1 MADAKTQEGVIV
13 TGGKVHARSHLIA
26 RILLG
31 ISFFVI
37 VPVTALTFGR
47 FINYREFFFYLG
59 ILFAFGFLYYFIIPA
74 KYIPRY
80 GYLAGDFIFYVLLLA
95 VTWYVRG
102 FVGFHLLFFY
112 MLLFGII
119 NALSYNWRD
128 IIITILATSTA
139 IVIYNFYNFMH
150 AVAFS
155 PYEVAGLT
163 TIELIVLSILT
174 VESRV
179 LADEALQVQKRAV
192 ELQAEL
198 DRVQELD
205 RLKTEFIGVASHQMR
220 TPLSGIKW
228 ALASLKETDANFDEE
243 QKNAVNLA
251 FEDANRMIAIV
262 SGLLDVVKVEEQ
274 AVLLKPEEFELK
286 KLVDEIKEEQKLLAA
301 EKKIATE
308 NKVPEGI
315 TLVAVR
321 QSLKQALSNVV
332 DNALR
337 YSNKPNTEVMIAASV
352 KGPRATITVSDQGI
366 GMTEAQTAK
375 VFTKFFRAPEA
386 IKASPDGSGLGLY
399 YTKRIIEQ
407 HKGSIKIE
415 STPNVG
421 TTVIMELP
429 LTTTGKA

>member
-1 MADAKTQEGVIV
+1 M

-26 RILLG
+26 RILLL

-37 VPVTALTFGR
+37 VPITALTFAR
-47 FINYREFFFYLG
+47 FIQYREFFFYLG
-59 ILFAFGFLYYFIIPA
+59 ILFAFGFLYYFLLPA

-80 GYLAGDFIFYVLLLA
+80 GYLAADFIFYLLLLG
-95 VTWYVRG
+95 VNWHIRG
-102 FVGFHLLFFY
+102 FVGFLLLFFY

-128 IIITILATSTA
+128 IIITIGATSSA
-139 IVIYNFYNFMH
+139 IVIYNFYNFMP
-150 AVAFS
+150 AVQ
-155 PYEVAGLT
+155 YGLGEILGLT
-163 TIELIVLSILT
+163 VIEIIILSILT
-174 VESRV
+174 IESRV
-179 LADEALQVQKRAV
+179 LADEALEVQKKAV

-198 DRVQELD
+198 GRVQELD

-228 ALASLKETDANFDEE
+228 ALASLKETSANLNAE

-251 FEDANRMIAIV
+251 FEDTGRMIAIV

-274 AVLLKPEEFELK
+274 AVLLKPEVFALETVVNEIASEL
-286 KLVDEIKEEQKLLAA
+286 KLLAA
-301 EKKIATE
+301 EKKIMLKIV
-308 NKVPEGI
+308 KVPKGI
-315 TLVAVR
+315 TIAAVR
-321 QSLKQALSNVV
+321 QSLKQAFTNVI

-337 YSNKPNTEVMIAASV
+337 YSNKAGTTVTISAEL
-352 KGPRATITVSDQGI
+352 KGPRVTIAVSDQGI
-366 GMTEAQTAK
+366 GMTEEQAAK

-407 HKGSIKIE
+407 HGGFIKIE

-429 LTTTGKA
+429 LIPPAKA

>member
-1 MADAKTQEGVIV
+1 MAEAKTSTEVIV
-13 TGGKVHARSHLIA
+13 TGGKVHERSHLIA

-37 VPVTALTFGR
+37 VPITAITFGR
-47 FINYREFFFYLG
+47 FIDYREFFIYLG
-59 ILFAFGFLYYFIIPA
+59 VLFAFGFLYYFALPA

-95 VTWYVRG
+95 VTWQIHG

-128 IIITILATSTA
+128 IIITILATSTS
-139 IVIYNFYNFMH
+139 IVIYNFYNFMS
-150 AVAFS
+150 AVEFS
-155 PYEVAGLT
+155 SWEVLGLT
-163 TIELIVLSILT
+163 SIELIILSILT

-179 LADEALQVQKRAV
+179 LADEALVVQKKAV
-192 ELQAEL
+192 ELQVEL
-198 DRVQELD
+198 GRLQELD

-228 ALASLKETDANFDEE
+228 ALASLKETALNLNEE
-243 QKNAVNLA
+243 QKNTVGMA
-251 FEDANRMIAIV
+251 FEDVNRMITIV
-262 SGLLDVVKVEEQ
+262 SGMLDVVKVEEQ
-274 AVLLKPEEFELK
+274 ASLLRPETFELK
-286 KLVDEIKEEQKLLAA
+286 NLVGEIAEEQKLLAA
-301 EKKIATE
+301 EKKIAVE
-308 NKVPEGI
+308 IKIPWDI
-315 TLVAVR
+315 TMAAVR
-321 QSLKQALSNVV
+321 QSLKQALSNVI

-337 YSNKPNTEVMIAASV
+337 YSNKPNTQVTVSASV
-352 KGPRATITVSDQGI
+352 KGPRVTITVSDQGI
-366 GMTEAQTAK
+366 GMSEEQTAK

-407 HKGSIKIE
+407 HGGSIKIE
-415 STPNVG
+415 SAPNVG
-421 TTVIMELP
+421 TTVFMELP
-429 LTTTGKA
+429 LTQPKTT